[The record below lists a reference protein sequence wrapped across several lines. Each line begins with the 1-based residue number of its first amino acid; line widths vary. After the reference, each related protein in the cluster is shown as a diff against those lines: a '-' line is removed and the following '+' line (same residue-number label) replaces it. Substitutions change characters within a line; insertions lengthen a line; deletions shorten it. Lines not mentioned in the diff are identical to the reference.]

1 MSAYSTAV
9 DSFRVKG
16 VRKHRA
22 MRFGMVDYKYCTYYV
37 RLEEGSPP
45 PKYHLEAETYEARA
59 KEYIEN
65 LRKRSIHLSI

>member
-1 MSAYSTAV
+1 M
-9 DSFRVKG
+9 DSFRIKG

-22 MRFGMVDYKYCTYYV
+22 MRLGMVEYKYCTYYV
-37 RLEEGSPP
+37 RLEEGAPP